1 MAYCTKCGKEL
12 QEGDRFCGSC
22 GAPVN
27 GSGGA
32 QKQTPTDGDKNRW
45 ILPAILLVLV
55 VAVTL
60 LVARAIWAPQKGTV
74 EPAASS
80 GTQGSAASV
89 PSMAVQETTAPSPEV
104 LEIPA
109 AETASLLLTEIETRS
124 GNADKAVWEP
134 LAAYGDFN
142 GDGDQDLL
150 VLYRDMTDSQ
160 CPVKCELWSISPSGK
175 RQMYDDTL
183 YLEVGG
189 NGGSVGIAQREGTT
203 YLVLCWRESNGNG
216 FHNYY
221 RYIPW
226 NSDGSLGDNEYY
238 MERHGGPDIPDRYVL
253 GDSTVEPDEFNEA
266 QGKFDQPYQ
275 LDLLQGPAGDVRTFS
290 EMHTY
295 LEGVN

>member
-12 QEGDRFCGSC
+12 QEGDLFCGSC

-32 QKQTPTDGDKNRW
+32 QKQTVTGGDKNRW
-45 ILPAILLVLV
+45 VLLIILLALV

-60 LVARAIWAPQKGTV
+60 LAAHAIWAPKESSVENPTV
-74 EPAASS
+74 AA
-80 GTQGSAASV
+80 TPNVAVPETAS
-89 PSMAVQETTAPSPEV
+89 PSPEV
-104 LEIPA
+104 SAFPA
-109 AETASLLLTEIETRS
+109 AETANQLLTEIETRS

-134 LAAYGDFN
+134 LAVYDDFN
-142 GDGDQDLL
+142 GDGNQDLL
-150 VLYRDMTDSQ
+150 VLYEDMTDGQ
-160 CPVKCELWSISPSGK
+160 CPVRCELWSISLSGN
-175 RQMYDDTL
+175 RQLYNDTL

-203 YLVLCWRESNGNG
+203 YLALCWRESNGNG

-221 RYIPW
+221 RYIAW
-226 NSDGSLGDNEYY
+226 DSSDGFGTSDYY

-266 QGKFDQPYQ
+266 QAKFDQQ
-275 LDLLQGPAGDVRTFS
+275 CQMDLLQDPEGDVKTFS

-295 LEGVN
+295 LEGLQ